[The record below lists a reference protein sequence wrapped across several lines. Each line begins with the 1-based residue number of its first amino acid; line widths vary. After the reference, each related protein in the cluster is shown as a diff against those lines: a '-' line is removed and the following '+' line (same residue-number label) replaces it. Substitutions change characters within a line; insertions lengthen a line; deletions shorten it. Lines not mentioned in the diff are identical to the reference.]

1 MGLVRSFIGTDGI
14 WQYIPHINTGLF
26 SIIKVH
32 FLLFANLIVDWH
44 INTINFT
51 DSGFIKRPPICWE
64 LLQANASLWEM
75 GAAMSW
81 KVPGWPE

>member
-51 DSGFIKRPPICWE
+51 DSGYIFAYLVFHHH
-64 LLQANASLWEM
+64 LLESHCADLHSEVVD
-75 GAAMSW
+75 SY
-81 KVPGWPE
+81 